1 MRSHCGKRPHL
12 KAVIAVT
19 KSDFDSCLIARPVEC
34 KLTLVSENRHGS
46 ASECL
51 LETELQLLSAPELRS
66 QNNKTLSLVWFASIY
81 FPRKLGRLMRSRKQ
95 RNNVGNQNKYCIKT
109 KVLLSISP
117 TSLNLRW
124 NELWRGSLIR
134 RQFRIPRQYSYN

>member
-1 MRSHCGKRPHL
+1 
-12 KAVIAVT
+12 
-19 KSDFDSCLIARPVEC
+19 
-34 KLTLVSENRHGS
+34 
-46 ASECL
+46 
-51 LETELQLLSAPELRS
+51 
-66 QNNKTLSLVWFASIY
+66 
-81 FPRKLGRLMRSRKQ
+81 MRSRKQ